1 MTLEDQIVRFIK
13 LFAPWQPQRREAF
26 RDNLRDLLE
35 AYGHAAL
42 AHGNLPDT
50 EHPHNSEKSV
60 IKDTQ

>member
-1 MTLEDQIVRFIK
+1 MTLEDQIVRFIQAY
-13 LFAPWQPQRREAF
+13 APGHPHRREAF

-50 EHPHNSEKSV
+50 EHEHNPEKSV